1 MHNGHVQESLTTLAE
16 RLEAVTLRI
25 RTLGLSRAAEDLR
38 GVSTELRRLASTPST
53 TSALVSAQ
61 AEETSAL
68 GISGRRT

>member
-1 MHNGHVQESLTTLAE
+1 MQESLTTLAE

-53 TSALVSAQ
+53 TSGLASTET
-61 AEETSAL
+61 EETSAL
-68 GISGRRT
+68 GISSQRT